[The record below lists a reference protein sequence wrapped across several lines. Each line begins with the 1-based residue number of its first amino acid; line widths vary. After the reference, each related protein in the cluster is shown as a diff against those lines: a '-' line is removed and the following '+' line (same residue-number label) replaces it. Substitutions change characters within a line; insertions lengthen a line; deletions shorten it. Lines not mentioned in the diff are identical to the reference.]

1 MTNSYRTIRRG
12 ALAVSLLSISAA
24 APVAMAED
32 GNFTFRFAYDQSRL
46 QTDAEARQVYQD
58 LVLSAHQA
66 CKMKAPSAQRQ
77 VETNCQ
83 ANLIDSV
90 ISNIGDS
97 RLVRIQQ
104 ATPASVSAIQTAIR

>member
-12 ALAVSLLSISAA
+12 AIAVSLLSISAA

-46 QTDAEARQVYQD
+46 QSDAEARQVYQD
-58 LVLSAHQA
+58 LVVSAHQA

-83 ANLIDSV
+83 AKLINSV
-90 ISNIGDS
+90 VDNIGNS
-97 RLVRIQQ
+97 RLERIQQ
-104 ATPASVSAIQTAIR
+104 TSPAGASVVQTASR